1 MSHRPGGVF
10 LDPGSSAQHIVRPDK
25 PKLGWS
31 LEQRKVYY
39 KSYGRRMGGWCS
51 EHSTSHWLSG
61 EVFTDNVR
69 EEGLRCVIACGLS
82 DQLMVRW

>member
-1 MSHRPGGVF
+1 MNHRPGGVF

-39 KSYGRRMGGWCS
+39 KSHGRRMGG
-51 EHSTSHWLSG
+51 G
-61 EVFTDNVR
+61 V
-69 EEGLRCVIACGLS
+69 LRTFDLPLAF
-82 DQLMVRW
+82 W